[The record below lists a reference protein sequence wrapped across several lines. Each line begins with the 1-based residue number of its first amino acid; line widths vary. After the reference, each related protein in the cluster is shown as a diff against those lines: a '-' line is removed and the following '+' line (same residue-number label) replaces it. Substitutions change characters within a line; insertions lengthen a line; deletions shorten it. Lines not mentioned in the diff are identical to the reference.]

1 MSLTLLDI
9 IALMGI
15 FTLAGTVKGAIGLGL
30 PTVSMGLLSLMM
42 PPGQAAALLL
52 LPSLITNLW
61 QLLCGPMLGALC
73 RRLWPMM
80 LCVTLGTLLSA
91 GALTASDG
99 RLAPLAL
106 GVCLIGY
113 ALLGF
118 TRFNGRISATAEPW
132 LGPWLGPL
140 CGLVTG
146 VLTGATGVFV
156 IPAVPYLNA
165 LGLARDDL
173 VQALGL
179 SFTVSTLA
187 LAAGLAWHQAL
198 PGALLGGSLL
208 ALLPA
213 LGGMWLGGIVR
224 RHCSPLIFR
233 RCFFSG
239 LLVLGAEIV
248 WRGMH

>member
-1 MSLTLLDI
+1 MSLTLLEI
-9 IALMGI
+9 VALTGI

-61 QLLCGPMLGALC
+61 QLLCGPRLGALC

-91 GALTASDG
+91 GTLTAIDG

-106 GVCLIGY
+106 GICLTGY

-118 TRFNGRISATAEPW
+118 TRFDWRVSAA
-132 LGPWLGPL
+132 
-140 CGLVTG
+140 
-146 VLTGATGVFV
+146 
-156 IPAVPYLNA
+156 AVPYLNA

-198 PGALLGGSLL
+198 PGALLGVSLL

-213 LGGMWLGGIVR
+213 LAGMWLGGIAR
-224 RHCSPLIFR
+224 RHSSPLIFR
-233 RCFFSG
+233 RLFFIG
-239 LLVLGAEIV
+239 LLILGVEII
-248 WRGMH
+248 WRSIN

>member
-1 MSLTLLDI
+1 MSLTLLEI
-9 IALMGI
+9 VALTGV
-15 FTLAGTVKGAIGLGL
+15 FTLAGTVKGAIGL
-30 PTVSMGLLSLMM
+30 TVSMGLLSLMM

-61 QLLCGPMLGALC
+61 QLLCGPRLGALC

-91 GALTASDG
+91 GTLTAIDG

-106 GVCLIGY
+106 GICLTGY

-118 TRFNGRISATAEPW
+118 TRFDWRVSAAAE
-132 LGPWLGPL
+132 PWLGPL
-140 CGLVTG
+140 CGLLTG

-198 PGALLGGSLL
+198 PGALLGVSLL

-213 LGGMWLGGIVR
+213 LAGMWLGGIAR
-224 RHCSPLIFR
+224 RHSSPLIFR
-233 RCFFSG
+233 RLFFIG
-239 LLVLGAEIV
+239 LFILGVEII
-248 WRGMH
+248 WRSIN

>member
-1 MSLTLLDI
+1 MSLTLLEI
-9 IALMGI
+9 VALTGI

-61 QLLCGPMLGALC
+61 QLLCGPRLGALC

-91 GALTASDG
+91 GTLTAIDG

-106 GVCLIGY
+106 GICLTGY

-118 TRFNGRISATAEPW
+118 TRFDWRVSAAAE
-132 LGPWLGPL
+132 PWLGPL
-140 CGLVTG
+140 CGLLTG
-146 VLTGATGVFV
+146 MLTGATGVFV

-198 PGALLGGSLL
+198 PGALLGVSLL

-213 LGGMWLGGIVR
+213 LAGMWLGGIAR
-224 RHCSPLIFR
+224 RHSSPLIFR
-233 RCFFSG
+233 RLFFIG
-239 LLVLGAEIV
+239 LLILGVEII
-248 WRGMH
+248 WRSIN

>member
-1 MSLTLLDI
+1 MSLTLLEI
-9 IALMGI
+9 VALTGI

-61 QLLCGPMLGALC
+61 QLLCGPRLGALC

-91 GALTASDG
+91 GTLTAIDG

-106 GVCLIGY
+106 GICLTGY

-118 TRFNGRISATAEPW
+118 TRFDWRVSAAAE
-132 LGPWLGPL
+132 PWLGPL
-140 CGLVTG
+140 CGLLTG

-187 LAAGLAWHQAL
+187 LAAGLAAS
-198 PGALLGGSLL
+198 GAARRVARRFAVGAAAGVGRHVAGRDRASSQQPADFSSPFLYWVIHLG
-208 ALLPA
+208 
-213 LGGMWLGGIVR
+213 R
-224 RHCSPLIFR
+224 
-233 RCFFSG
+233 
-239 LLVLGAEIV
+239 
-248 WRGMH
+248 

>member
-1 MSLTLLDI
+1 MSLTLLEI
-9 IALMGI
+9 IALTGI

-52 LPSLITNLW
+52 LPSLVTNLW
-61 QLLCGPMLGALC
+61 QLLCGPRLGALC

-91 GALTASDG
+91 GALTATDG
-99 RLAPLAL
+99 RLALVAL

-118 TRFNGRISATAEPW
+118 TRFDWRVSATAE
-132 LGPWLGPL
+132 PWLGPL

-146 VLTGATGVFV
+146 ALTGATGVFV

-173 VQALGL
+173 V
-179 SFTVSTLA
+179 LA

-224 RHCSPLIFR
+224 RHSSPLIFR
-233 RCFFSG
+233 RLFFIG
-239 LLVLGAEIV
+239 LLILGIEIV
-248 WRGMH
+248 WRSIN

>member
-1 MSLTLLDI
+1 MSLTLLEI
-9 IALMGI
+9 VALTGI

-61 QLLCGPMLGALC
+61 QLLCGPRLGALC

-91 GALTASDG
+91 GTLTAIDG

-106 GVCLIGY
+106 GICLTGY

-118 TRFNGRISATAEPW
+118 TRFDWRVSAAAE
-132 LGPWLGPL
+132 PWLGPL
-140 CGLVTG
+140 CGL
-146 VLTGATGVFV
+146 LTGVFV

-198 PGALLGGSLL
+198 PGALLGVSLL

-213 LGGMWLGGIVR
+213 LAGMWLGGIAR
-224 RHCSPLIFR
+224 RHSSPLIFR
-233 RCFFSG
+233 RLFFIG
-239 LLVLGAEIV
+239 LLILGVEII
-248 WRGMH
+248 WRSIN

>member
-1 MSLTLLDI
+1 MSLTLLEI
-9 IALMGI
+9 IALTGI

-61 QLLCGPMLGALC
+61 QLLRGA
-73 RRLWPMM
+73 R
-80 LCVTLGTLLSA
+80 
-91 GALTASDG
+91 
-99 RLAPLAL
+99 
-106 GVCLIGY
+106 
-113 ALLGF
+113 
-118 TRFNGRISATAEPW
+118 
-132 LGPWLGPL
+132 LGPL

-146 VLTGATGVFV
+146 ALTGATGVFV

-198 PGALLGGSLL
+198 PATLLGGSLL

-213 LGGMWLGGIVR
+213 LGGMWLGERVR
-224 RHCSPLIFR
+224 RHCRPQLFR
-233 RCFFSG
+233 HLFFIG
-239 LLVLGAEIV
+239 LLILGVEII
-248 WRGMH
+248 WRFN

>member
-1 MSLTLLDI
+1 MPLTLLEI
-9 IALMGI
+9 IALTGI

-61 QLLCGPMLGALC
+61 QLLCGPRLGALC

-91 GALTASDG
+91 GALTATDG

-106 GVCLIGY
+106 GACLIGY

-118 TRFNGRISATAEPW
+118 TRFDWRVSATAEPW
-132 LGPWLGPL
+132 LGPL
-140 CGLVTG
+140 CGLV
-146 VLTGATGVFV
+146 TGATGVFV

-224 RHCSPLIFR
+224 RHSSPLIFR
-233 RCFFSG
+233 RLFFIG
-239 LLVLGAEIV
+239 LLILGIEIV
-248 WRGMH
+248 WRSIN

>member
-1 MSLTLLDI
+1 
-9 IALMGI
+9 
-15 FTLAGTVKGAIGLGL
+15 
-30 PTVSMGLLSLMM
+30 
-42 PPGQAAALLL
+42 
-52 LPSLITNLW
+52 
-61 QLLCGPMLGALC
+61 
-73 RRLWPMM
+73 
-80 LCVTLGTLLSA
+80 
-91 GALTASDG
+91 
-99 RLAPLAL
+99 LAL

-118 TRFNGRISATAEPW
+118 TRFDWRISATAEPW
-132 LGPWLGPL
+132 LGPL

-146 VLTGATGVFV
+146 ALTGATGVFV

-224 RHCSPLIFR
+224 RHSSPLIFR
-233 RCFFSG
+233 RLFFIG
-239 LLVLGAEIV
+239 LLILGIEIV
-248 WRGMH
+248 WRSIN

>member
-1 MSLTLLDI
+1 MSLTLLEI
-9 IALMGI
+9 IALTGI

-61 QLLCGPMLGALC
+61 QLLRGARLGALC

-91 GALTASDG
+91 GALTAGDG
-99 RLAPLAL
+99 HLAPLAL

-118 TRFNGRISATAEPW
+118 TRFDWRVSAAAE
-132 LGPWLGPL
+132 PWLGPL

-146 VLTGATGVFV
+146 ALTGATGVFV

-173 VQALGL
+173 VQALGAVVHRLDAGAGRRFSLASGAARHAARRFAVGAVAGVGWHVAGGEGASSL
-179 SFTVSTLA
+179 SP
-187 LAAGLAWHQAL
+187 AAV
-198 PGALLGGSLL
+198 PPPLLYWIIN
-208 ALLPA
+208 
-213 LGGMWLGGIVR
+213 LGR
-224 RHCSPLIFR
+224 
-233 RCFFSG
+233 
-239 LLVLGAEIV
+239 
-248 WRGMH
+248 

>member
-1 MSLTLLDI
+1 MSLTLLEI
-9 IALMGI
+9 VALTGI

-61 QLLCGPMLGALC
+61 QLLCGPRLGALW

-91 GALTASDG
+91 GALTAGDG

-106 GVCLIGY
+106 GMCLIGY

-118 TRFNGRISATAEPW
+118 TRFDWRISVEAE
-132 LGPWLGPL
+132 PWLGPL

-146 VLTGATGVFV
+146 TLTGATGVFV

-165 LGLARDDL
+165 LGLARDEL

-198 PGALLGGSLL
+198 PGTLLGVSLL
-208 ALLPA
+208 SLLPA
-213 LGGMWLGGIVR
+213 LAGMWLGGIVR
-224 RHCSPLIFR
+224 RHCRPQLFR
-233 RCFFSG
+233 RLFFIG
-239 LLVLGAEIV
+239 LLILGVEII
-248 WRGMH
+248 WRFN

>member
-1 MSLTLLDI
+1 MSLTLLEI
-9 IALMGI
+9 IALAGI

-61 QLLCGPMLGALC
+61 QLLCGPRLGALC

-80 LCVTLGTLLSA
+80 LCVMLGTLLSA
-91 GALTASDG
+91 GALTDIDG

-118 TRFNGRISATAEPW
+118 TRFDWRVSATAEPW
-132 LGPWLGPL
+132 LGPL
-140 CGLVTG
+140 CGLATG
-146 VLTGATGVFV
+146 TLTGATGVFV

-198 PGALLGGSLL
+198 PATLLGGSLL

-213 LGGMWLGGIVR
+213 LAGMWLGERVR
-224 RHCSPLIFR
+224 RHWRPQLFR
-233 RCFFSG
+233 RLFFIG
-239 LLVLGAEIV
+239 LLILGVEII
-248 WRGMH
+248 WRFN